1 MAKTYEIIIIVL
13 LALVFVKMFFPK
25 MMSGYMLGY
34 PLNVSGTGV
43 EPRKFWDLNDTLACT
58 PGPSK
63 DAAYFNRTSNPGGIC
78 GDQQFVNDAMRK
90 YTIVD

>member
-13 LALVFVKMFFPK
+13 LSLVFIKMFFPK
-25 MMSGYMLGY
+25 ATSGYALGY

-58 PGPSK
+58 PGPAK
-63 DAAYFNRTSNPGGIC
+63 DASWYNRTSNPGGIC

-90 YTIVD
+90 YTIMD